1 MIRSEAI
8 APCWPRGVRTIQG
21 GLLGQAPYLGRG
33 TMNEELWEEIAR
45 LNGKLCALQD
55 WARGLER
62 KLDNLEA
69 NLARPDVYPLLG
81 FLDEIANAMR
91 LLVDAVERMP

>member
-1 MIRSEAI
+1 
-8 APCWPRGVRTIQG
+8 
-21 GLLGQAPYLGRG
+21 
-33 TMNEELWEEIAR
+33 
-45 LNGKLCALQD
+45 
-55 WARGLER
+55 LER

-91 LLVDAVERMP
+91 LLVNAVERKP

>member
-1 MIRSEAI
+1 
-8 APCWPRGVRTIQG
+8 
-21 GLLGQAPYLGRG
+21 
-33 TMNEELWEEIAR
+33 MNEELWEEIAR
-45 LNGKLCALQD
+45 LNRKLCALQD

-62 KLDNLEA
+62 KLDNL
-69 NLARPDVYPLLG
+69 LARPDVSPLLG